1 MFWKD
6 FVGVAGFVSLPG
18 MAKKKGRARCF
29 PPRSG
34 LMLLVLTALRHRLN
48 PKSDVQSLLC
58 RNSKHFWTISTP
70 KVVAR
75 GRAAAFNF
83 SLISLSSCAF

>member
-1 MFWKD
+1 M
-6 FVGVAGFVSLPG
+6 ARSVSLPG
-18 MAKKKGRARCF
+18 MARKKGRARCF

-34 LMLLVLTALRHRLN
+34 LMLLVLAALRCGLN
-48 PKSDVQSLLC
+48 PKSDVQSHLC
-58 RNSKHFWTISTP
+58 RNSKLSWIISTL

-83 SLISLSSCAF
+83 DLISLSSCAF